1 MDIVD
6 EVLEKLKITVYTI
19 EFYVN
24 FKLVNLNLATISYS
38 FVCVPAERRNWRARK
53 RSSAKEH
60 IRKRPIQFELT

>member
-38 FVCVPAERRNWRARK
+38 LQCVFRRSAGIGELENVRVPKSTFVKDLYN
-53 RSSAKEH
+53 SS
-60 IRKRPIQFELT
+60 